1 MMFDRAAFRALHQSP
16 GRPDMQESMRSGAKT
31 GILAALLVAVG
42 SLAAWF
48 RFDQTLVVWLEAL
61 RGAGWAGV
69 LGFMALYIAA
79 TVLSIPGSLLTL
91 AAGLLYGPWLGTAI
105 VSPASVTGATIA
117 FFLGRTVARDWVKA
131 RVAAYPLLSAID
143 AAIGRRPFVLTLLL
157 RLSPAIPFNALNYGL
172 GVTAVSGRHYVLGS
186 FLGMLPGTFL
196 YVYLGSLAGSVAEI
210 SAGTEVPTA
219 GRIALWSVGGIVTLV
234 SVVLVARAARAELRR
249 SLPEQG

>member
-1 MMFDRAAFRALHQSP
+1 MSD
-16 GRPDMQESMRSGAKT
+16 GAKT
-31 GILAALLVAVG
+31 GALVGALAVAAA
-42 SLAAWF
+42 LAAWF
-48 RFDQTLVVWLEAL
+48 RFDQTLIVWLEAL
-61 RGAGWAGV
+61 REAGWAGV
-69 LGFMALYIAA
+69 LGFVALYIAA

-131 RVAAYPLLSAID
+131 RVAKYPLLAAID
-143 AAIGRRPFVLTLLL
+143 TAIGRRPFFLTLLL

-172 GVTAVSGRHYVLGS
+172 GVSSVNWRHYVVGS

-210 SAGTEVPTA
+210 AAGTEVPTA
-219 GRIALWSVGGIVTLV
+219 GKVAVWTVGGMVTLL
-234 SVVLVARAARAELRR
+234 SVVLVTRAARRELHR

>member
-1 MMFDRAAFRALHQSP
+1 
-16 GRPDMQESMRSGAKT
+16 MQWSVSSGAKT
-31 GILAALLVAVG
+31 GILVAVLVAAG
-42 SLAAWF
+42 ILAAWF

-61 RGAGWAGV
+61 RDAGWAGV
-69 LGFMALYIAA
+69 VGFVALYIAA

-117 FFLGRTVARDWVKA
+117 FALGRTVARDWVKA
-131 RVAAYPLLSAID
+131 RVAKYPLLSAID
-143 AAIGRRPFVLTLLL
+143 AAIGRRPFFLTLLL

-172 GVTAVSGRHYVLGS
+172 GVTAVSWRHYVLGS

-210 SAGTEVPTA
+210 SAGAALPTT
-219 GRIALWSVGGIVTLV
+219 GKIAVWTVGGIVTLL
-234 SVVLVARAARAELRR
+234 SVVVVTRAARRELHR